1 MGVHFFHRAVARRRQ
16 NGHLSVGDDS
26 FALLP
31 GIWAAGRAGPGHAC
45 RPVYCRYAQMPS
57 AMHMRPG
64 VPAGTVLD
72 LVCSM

>member
-31 GIWAAGRAGPGHAC
+31 AGRAGPGQAC

-57 AMHMRPG
+57 ASLDAHAPG
-64 VPAGTVLD
+64 RACRNSV
-72 LVCSM
+72 